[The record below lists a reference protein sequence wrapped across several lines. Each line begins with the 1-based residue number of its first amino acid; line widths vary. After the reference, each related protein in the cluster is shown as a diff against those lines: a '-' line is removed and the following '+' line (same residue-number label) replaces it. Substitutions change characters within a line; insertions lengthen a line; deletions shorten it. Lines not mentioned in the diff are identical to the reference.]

1 MLPIYVSY
9 FAANKQDGK
18 NKALSNSLG
27 FVLGFTIVFVAL
39 GAFAGTV
46 GSLLR
51 EYSTVF
57 NIVTGLVV
65 IAFGLNFL
73 GVLNIGFLNRTHRGK
88 ADTKDLG
95 FFSSLLFGIVFSIGW
110 TPCVG
115 AFLGSALMLAS
126 QQGGTFQGI
135 LMLLAFSAGL
145 GIPFVVSAI
154 LIDKLKG
161 TFDFIKKHYRVI
173 NIVSGGLLVV
183 IGILMATGLIG
194 YFLSL
199 LTF

>member
-95 FFSSLLFGIVFSIGW
+95 FFFLAAFWHCFFHWLDAMRWRISRLCADVSITTGWHISRHLDVAGIFR
-110 TPCVG
+110 G
-115 AFLGSALMLAS
+115 AWHPIRRKRD
-126 QQGGTFQGI
+126 T
-135 LMLLAFSAGL
+135 
-145 GIPFVVSAI
+145 
-154 LIDKLKG
+154 
-161 TFDFIKKHYRVI
+161 
-173 NIVSGGLLVV
+173 N
-183 IGILMATGLIG
+183 
-194 YFLSL
+194 
-199 LTF
+199 